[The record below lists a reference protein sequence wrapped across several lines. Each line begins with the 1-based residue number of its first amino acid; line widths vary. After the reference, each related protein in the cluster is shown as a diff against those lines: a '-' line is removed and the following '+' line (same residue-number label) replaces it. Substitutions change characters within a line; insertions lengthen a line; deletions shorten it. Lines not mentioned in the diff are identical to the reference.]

1 MSNFEGYLIKFGNV
15 IMPNKYLVLDGWQT
29 TPNQRL
35 EADAYR
41 DANGLLHRE
50 TLPDYK
56 TEIVLSVAE
65 LDLAEKIEFQRIINQ
80 AMLNE
85 TERKVDVTYWNDE
98 TNEYVHSST
107 GFYLPDIKWT
117 ITHVD
122 EEDKDIIY
130 KAFTVK
136 LIEY

>member
-15 IMPNKYLVLDGWQT
+15 IMPNKYLVLDGWKA
-29 TPNQRL
+29 TPNQRV

-50 TLPDYK
+50 TLSNYK
-56 TEIVLSVAE
+56 TQISLSVAE
-65 LDLAEKIEFQRIINQ
+65 LELTAKMEFQSIINQ

-98 TNEYVHSST
+98 TNQYVKAPN
-107 GFYLPDIKWT
+107 GFYLPDIEWT
-117 ITHVD
+117 ISNVD
-122 EEDKDIIY
+122 EKKKNITY
-130 KAFTVK
+130 KEFTVK

>member
-1 MSNFEGYLIKFGNV
+1 MSNFEGYLIKFGSVN
-15 IMPNKYLVLDGWQT
+15 MPNKYLVLDGWQA

-50 TLPDYK
+50 TLPNYK

-65 LDLAEKIEFQRIINQ
+65 LDLAEKIEFQSIINQ
-80 AMLNE
+80 AMLNV

-98 TNEYVHSST
+98 TNEYVHSSS
-107 GFYLPDIKWT
+107 GFYLLDIKWT

-122 EEDKDIIY
+122 EDDKDIIY

>member
-50 TLPDYK
+50 TLSNYK
-56 TEIVLSVAE
+56 TEIVLSVADLE
-65 LDLAEKIEFQRIINQ
+65 LAEKLEFQRIINQ

-85 TERKVDVTYWNDE
+85 TERKVAVTYWNDD
-98 TNEYVHSST
+98 TNEYVTSET

-117 ITHVD
+117 ISQID
-122 EEDKDIIY
+122 EKSKNIIY
-130 KAFTVK
+130 KAFLVK

>member
-15 IMPNKYLVLDGWQT
+15 IMPNKYLIVDGWQA

-65 LDLAEKIEFQRIINQ
+65 LDLAEKMEFQSIVNQ
-80 AMLNE
+80 AMINE
-85 TERKVDVTYWNDE
+85 MERKVDVTYWNDG

>member
-15 IMPNKYLVLDGWQT
+15 IMPNKYLVLDGWQA

-50 TLPDYK
+50 TLSNYK
-56 TEIVLSVAE
+56 TEIVLSVADLE
-65 LDLAEKIEFQRIINQ
+65 LAEKLEFQHIINQ
-80 AMLNE
+80 AMINE

-98 TNEYVHSST
+98 TNEYVHSPT
-107 GFYLPDIKWT
+107 GFYLPGIKWT

-122 EEDKDIIY
+122 EKSKNIIY
-130 KAFTVK
+130 KTFSVK